1 MEVTEISCWFAE
13 RLDKIARTIIEFE
26 QQGDV
31 INCQAVV
38 TLLEESI
45 EKLLNIGNQLSVLVI
60 GDFNCGKSTVL
71 NALLGKSLLPMG
83 VTATTAIP
91 TFVKY
96 GEQEKVVI
104 HKKNGAQ

>member
-1 MEVTEISCWFAE
+1 M
-13 RLDKIARTIIEFE
+13 
-26 QQGDV
+26 
-31 INCQAVV
+31 
-38 TLLEESI
+38 
-45 EKLLNIGNQLSVLVI
+45 SVLVI